1 MNEQKILHFF
11 RDALIIAF
19 GVLFAAVILGP
30 THIRYANFLSLFVV
44 AVFIS
49 LLNAFLRP
57 LLISFAL
64 PLLLTAFGLGAAG
77 TGLFRPRSLF
87 GALALFVSVAVFG
100 LWIVNA
106 CIFSLASL
114 FAGGSFVVNGFGSA
128 MLGSVFTSLAT
139 LLICA
144 FFGIRRRSL
153 FGDLL
158 RRGMAPRSGDDA
170 GAPPPPPPSPRRRAP
185 RERDDDVIDI

>member
-57 LLISFAL
+57 MLISFAL
-64 PLLLTAFGLGAAG
+64 PLLLTTFGLGAAG
-77 TGLFRPRSLF
+77 TGLFRARSLL
-87 GALALFVSVAVFG
+87 GALALFGVVSVFG

-106 CIFSLASL
+106 CIFSLASFL
-114 FAGGSFVVNGFGSA
+114 AGSSFVVEAFGSA

-139 LLICA
+139 LFICA

-153 FGDLL
+153 LGDVL
-158 RRGMAPRSGDDA
+158 RGGMPRRDDA
-170 GAPPPPPPSPRRRAP
+170 GTPPPPPPPRRRAP